1 MAGPAS
7 REAGGDCS
15 PLVTGGHLTVTYEA
29 RGRRAHQALSDVSFE
44 LYPNEILGVVGESGA
59 GKSTLGKIVAGFVT
73 PTSGTLSVA
82 DQAGVLHQRSIR
94 SGHGF
99 RDIQMVFQE
108 STMALNPRMRVVNAV
123 MEALPNARSREEARE
138 RALSILM
145 RVGLG
150 PAYAK
155 RRPAQLSGGE
165 RQRAAIARALA
176 AEAAVLVCDEAV
188 ASLDVSIK
196 AALLNL
202 ILSLRDE
209 SQLTLLFISHDISVM
224 AYLADRLLV
233 MNAGQIVESGPTRDV
248 IDMPQHPYTRQLIA
262 AVPSMERRTCSG

>member
-1 MAGPAS
+1 MAEPAS
-7 REAGGDCS
+7 REASVDRS
-15 PLVTGGHLTVTYEA
+15 PLVTGSNLTVTYQEA
-29 RGRRAHQALSDVSFE
+29 GRPAHQALSDVSFE

-59 GKSTLGKIVAGFVT
+59 GKSTLGKIVAGFAA

-82 DQAGVLHQRSIR
+82 DQAGVLQQRTIR

-108 STMALNPRMRVVNAV
+108 STMALNPRMRVVNSV
-123 MEALPNARSREEARE
+123 MEAMRDRPRAEARE
-138 RALSILM
+138 RALSILT

-150 PAYAK
+150 PSYAM
-155 RRPAQLSGGE
+155 RRPGQLSGGE
-165 RQRAAIARALA
+165 RQRVAVARALA
-176 AEAAVLVCDEAV
+176 AEATVLVCDEAV
-188 ASLDVSIK
+188 ASLDVSIR

-233 MNAGQIVESGPTRDV
+233 MSAGQIVEAGATRDV

-262 AVPSMERRTCSG
+262 AVPSMERRTCAG